1 MLKQF
6 KKEIE
11 AMDLDTQDESEDV
24 MTCPKD
30 RMSAGRMFSNHK
42 ESGRMMGMLVTK
54 DTGRMGR
61 MSSSVQKTTPS
72 TPSKEKYLAI
82 LSRKKKANKKAK
94 DTKAKKVAS
103 VKKVTPKKGDKDD
116 REIDNWIQCS
126 GCYKWRRL
134 PKDVKPSIY
143 SKKPFLCK
151 EFKKISCLTNEESW
165 RRQYTTLAVRHN

>member
-72 TPSKEKYLAI
+72 TPSKEKYLSNYPGKKRQI
-82 LSRKKKANKKAK
+82 RKLKTQKQRK
-94 DTKAKKVAS
+94 
-103 VKKVTPKKGDKDD
+103 
-116 REIDNWIQCS
+116 
-126 GCYKWRRL
+126 L
-134 PKDVKPSIY
+134 P
-143 SKKPFLCK
+143 
-151 EFKKISCLTNEESW
+151 
-165 RRQYTTLAVRHN
+165 Q